1 MSQSWL
7 KGFTFLCKIIMALMQ
22 RPVRILLGP
31 IQAVRDRINT
41 RSIITLGVCLI
52 SCVSQVLSAFITEPC
67 GSVQPIYGMVLKR
80 HVFQSLKT
88 LNSLRCSKACDNE
101 IRCQSFNYF
110 VTKEVCELNNRT
122 REAKLDDLVQE
133 KDGLYMKRFNKRGRY
148 VILIQTIEITLHL
161 QIFEE
166 RDAFWQCT

>member
-1 MSQSWL
+1 M
-7 KGFTFLCKIIMALMQ
+7 
-22 RPVRILLGP
+22 
-31 IQAVRDRINT
+31 DRIDT
-41 RSIITLGVCLI
+41 TSIITLGVCLI

-88 LNSLRCSKACDNE
+88 LNSLHCSKACDNE

-148 VILIQTIEITLHL
+148 VILMQTIEITLRL

-166 RDAFWQCT
+166 RDAFWQCKLWATFVVVRISLINDCTLKQEDKIIFHLSVLKN